1 MNTPLSSWKEI
12 AAYLGKG
19 VRTVQRWERQFG
31 LPVRRPSAKSH
42 VIFAIPRELD
52 TWIKQHQKAP
62 VYKPDLRGNV
72 AIAKKRRQEQVDLL
86 TKLTSTYGRLEA
98 NEQELDKTIKRLTA
112 GFRRDAAG
120 TGLQANSKRTN
131 GTGAAGKFKHSA
143 A

>member
-1 MNTPLSSWKEI
+1 MSTPLSSWKEI
-12 AAYLGKG
+12 ASYLGKG

-42 VIFAIPRELD
+42 VIFAVQQELD
-52 TWIKQHQKAP
+52 GWIKQHQKAP
-62 VYKPDLRGNV
+62 VQKPDLRGNV

-86 TKLTSTYGRLEA
+86 TRLNRTFGRLEA

-112 GFRRDAAG
+112 GFPRDEG
-120 TGLQANSKRTN
+120 TRLQANSKRTN
-131 GTGAAGKFKHSA
+131 GATAAGKFKHSA